1 MAQDR
6 SGQSLDAECEKCQ
19 RDHREINPGNA
30 FSEPNQIQ
38 RLKILGLGIQ
48 QNRPF

>member
-1 MAQDR
+1 MSQDR
-6 SGQSLDAECEKCQ
+6 SGQSLNAECEKYQ
-19 RDHREINPGNA
+19 RDHREINPGNV

-38 RLKILGLGIQ
+38 RLKIHGLSIQ